1 MQAASFNLF
10 ILPYAVQ
17 SACYH
22 PSNHQENCECPFS
35 HKKIRPSDETK
46 GKSESSWPQSYI
58 PAVLHFLFFFFPFK
72 SWPAVF
78 INDVNTETTGTSH
91 ADQTQTLRKLAQLSY
106 CRPSGTSSTS
116 QLCLPSGEKRGD
128 SWAAFS
134 SPHPQARRGKHSI
147 QELCMV
153 LLWQKANTVCF
164 ANWALCVVER
174 NESSPARAF
183 HIF

>member
-1 MQAASFNLF
+1 MLCKVPATIPPTTKRTVSAPSHIKRLGPLMKLKGNLRAADHSLT
-10 ILPYAVQ
+10 LLQ
-17 SACYH
+17 SCT
-22 PSNHQENCECPFS
+22 FS
-35 HKKIRPSDETK
+35 
-46 GKSESSWPQSYI
+46 
-58 PAVLHFLFFFFPFK
+58 VFFFPFK

-106 CRPSGTSSTS
+106 CRPSRTSSTS

-134 SPHPQARRGKHSI
+134 SPHPQARSSKHSI